1 MKILEN
7 NNNLSDFLENQR
19 VKGPPIALI
28 PTMGSIHLGHI
39 SLIEMAN
46 KLGFYTIV
54 SIFVNPTQFND
65 LNDYHNYPKNI
76 EKDIKL
82 LEKANTKLLFLPSS
96 KDLYPDGIKSKKLV
110 LSYRNILCDKF
121 RPGHFD
127 GVTTVVNS
135 LFNLIN
141 PDHAFF
147 GEKDYQQ
154 FKLIKKMVENDNS
167 PTHIH
172 SGISIRMKNGMSLS
186 SRYLNFNSLE
196 KNLFNKTALI
206 LVKNIN
212 QLRNEIDDLYLDNI
226 RKEFKKL
233 NINKIDY
240 LEIRD
245 DKQLLPTDKKNY
257 ARLFI
262 AYYINNIRIIDNFI
276 LY

>member
-1 MKILEN
+1 MQIFKTTTGLRG
-7 NNNLSDFLENQR
+7 FLEGCRDNNKKISL
-19 VKGPPIALI
+19 V
-28 PTMGSIHLGHI
+28 PTMGGLHDGHLKLVDRARLI
-39 SLIEMAN
+39 SDI
-46 KLGFYTIV
+46 IVV

-82 LEKANTKLLFLPSS
+82 LEKANTKFLFLPSS

>member
-7 NNNLSDFLENQR
+7 NHNLSDFLENQR